1 MGSSSIIVWTWPIL
15 FARECIWRSSTDS
28 NFEFGCETSYRVED
42 GGDFEFWV
50 EDILDAIFAK
60 VEIVGCGSPLVGPTF
75 CVSNC
80 MQIFA
85 LMCLGTCGAYGGLK
99 VKG

>member
-28 NFEFGCETSYRVED
+28 NFGFGCETSCRVED

-50 EDILDAIFAK
+50 EDTLDAIFAK
-60 VEIVGCGSPLVGPTF
+60 VEIVGFGAQLWAPL
-75 CVSNC
+75 
-80 MQIFA
+80 M
-85 LMCLGTCGAYGGLK
+85 
-99 VKG
+99 